1 VEDALWLRAVVR
13 GLVLCPGCAAASVVC
28 MPLIFWGVWRGC
40 PSLRRVGGV
49 GWFPSRVGEVYIPRF
64 IYSLTY
70 RFPYTG
76 NIYNNI
82 NNTLMVLSTNGLSVY
97 KLT

>member
-1 VEDALWLRAVVR
+1 MASCCGARACAVPLVCRCFR
-13 GLVLCPGCAAASVVC
+13 GVYAANFPGSVARV
-28 MPLIFWGVWRGC
+28 PLPPACG
-40 PSLRRVGGV
+40 GGV

-64 IYSLTY
+64 LYSITY

-82 NNTLMVLSTNGLSVY
+82 NNTLMVLSTNNLSVY

>member
-1 VEDALWLRAVVR
+1 MPGVSGGDMM
-13 GLVLCPGCAAASVVC
+13 LCS
-28 MPLIFWGVWRGC
+28 
-40 PSLRRVGGV
+40 PSAGGGGV
-49 GWFPSRVGEVYIPRF
+49 AWSSARVGEVYISHF
-64 IYSLTY
+64 LYSLTY